1 MKTANKGRT
10 RAWIAAALGLALAAS
25 LSAQVTT
32 TKPIRVK
39 QPKIQ
44 TEKYKGVVVT
54 WTPLSITVRPK
65 ESHTLLRTFS
75 FSEALQREVEN
86 RYMENGD
93 TVTVHV
99 RKGSET
105 AVKLS
110 GKIRRYEA
118 PRRFR

>member
-1 MKTANKGRT
+1 M
-10 RAWIAAALGLALAAS
+10 AAGLGLVLALW
-25 LSAQVTT
+25 LPAQVTM

-39 QPKIQ
+39 APKVP
-44 TEKYKGVVVT
+44 TDKYKGVVVT
-54 WTPLSITVRPK
+54 WTPVSITVRPK
-65 ESHTLLRTFS
+65 ESHTMLRTFS
-75 FSEALQREVEN
+75 FDEALQRRVEN

-93 TVTVHV
+93 TVTVYV

-118 PRRFR
+118 PPRLK

>member
-1 MKTANKGRT
+1 MTAGLGLVL
-10 RAWIAAALGLALAAS
+10 ALG

-39 QPKIQ
+39 QPKVA
-44 TEKYKGVVVT
+44 TEKYKGVIVT
-54 WTPLSITVRPK
+54 WTPVSITVRPK

-75 FSEALQREVEN
+75 FDEALQRRVEN
-86 RYMENGD
+86 HYMENGD
-93 TVTVHV
+93 PVTVYV

-118 PRRFR
+118 PSRLK

>member
-1 MKTANKGRT
+1 MV
-10 RAWIAAALGLALAAS
+10 LAFS
-25 LSAQVTT
+25 LPAQVTT
-32 TKPIRVK
+32 TKPIRAK
-39 QPKIQ
+39 QPKVQ

-54 WTPLSITVRPK
+54 WTPVSITVRPK

-75 FSEALQREVEN
+75 FTEDLQRQVEN

-99 RKGSET
+99 RKGSEM

-110 GKIRRYEA
+110 GKIRSYDA
-118 PRRFR
+118 PPRLK